1 MRIVMLGTG
10 TYAVPLLA
18 GLYTSDH
25 DVVGVFTRPET
36 KKNKKGVSPPSPVR
50 ARADLEGTKVFSPQD
65 INAASS
71 HVLLRELNP
80 ELLVVC
86 DYGQILSS
94 ETLLLA
100 PQGGLNLHAS
110 LLPKYRGAAP
120 IHWAIYYGDTQTGNT
135 VIQMNAGVD
144 AGPILAQQIT
154 PIEPSETTVELEAR
168 LATMGSELILKTI
181 EKMAQGTI
189 EPVLQKNQ
197 QMTRAPKLRKKDGQ
211 IDWSR
216 SAIEICNQIRAMEP
230 WPKTF
235 THYFD
240 RSGSPLR
247 MIVGSASVISN
258 NSSLP
263 TADSYEPGRVI
274 IAENDDLWV
283 QSGNGI
289 LAFKKLQPAGKRLL
303 TVAEFLRGYRVQ
315 VGDQFG
321 SLSE

>member
-18 GLYTSDH
+18 GLYTSGH

-36 KKNKKGVSPPSPVR
+36 KRNKKGVVPSSPVR
-50 ARADLEGTKVFSPQD
+50 ARADLEGTKVFAPRD

-71 HVLLRELNP
+71 HELLRELKP
-80 ELLVVC
+80 KLLIVC

-100 PQGGLNLHAS
+100 ADGGLNLHAS

-120 IHWAIYYGDTQTGNT
+120 IHWAIYHGETQTGNT

-154 PIEPSETTVELEAR
+154 PIKPYETTVELEAR

-181 EKMAQGTI
+181 EKMEQGTI
-189 EPVLQKNQ
+189 EPILQKSQ

-211 IDWSR
+211 IDWTR
-216 SAIEICNQIRAMEP
+216 SAIEISNQIRAMEP

-235 THYFD
+235 THYFG

-247 MIVGSASVISN
+247 IIVGDASVISN
-258 NSSLP
+258 NSLNAP
-263 TADSYEPGRVI
+263 TASEEPGRVI
-274 IAENDDLWV
+274 VAENDDLWV

-289 LAFKKLQPAGKRLL
+289 LALKGLQPAGKRLL

-315 VGDQFG
+315 AGDQFD
-321 SLSE
+321 SLAE